1 MQDEEDAHSYASE
14 NPENENVDS
23 GESQS
28 EDESEKV
35 DKSVSQM
42 LNEALTAQETKSQT
56 KEPVTPK
63 QSGQN

>member
-28 EDESEKV
+28 EAESEKV

-63 QSGQN
+63 PSGQN